1 MCSRQIDTYD
11 KENALVSVNIHMLG
25 VSKHTY
31 VWCQWTVKK
40 LAHKYACMLPVTLGS
55 PHSNSDEKF
64 SEQMHVYLK
73 V

>member
-1 MCSRQIDTYD
+1 
-11 KENALVSVNIHMLG
+11 MLG

-31 VWCQWTVKK
+31 VWCQWTVKKLAHTYAWCQWTVKK